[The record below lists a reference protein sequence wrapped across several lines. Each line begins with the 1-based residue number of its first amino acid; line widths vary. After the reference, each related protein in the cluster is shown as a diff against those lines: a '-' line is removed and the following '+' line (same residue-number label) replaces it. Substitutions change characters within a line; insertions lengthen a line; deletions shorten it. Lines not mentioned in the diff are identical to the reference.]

1 MLINGDD
8 GNVDTSTLHNKEGN
22 KFNEVCV
29 ASHLQEHRIYALL
42 SYVCAECIQEDNLRD
57 YGYTSQQTG
66 PGAIV
71 IVIILTLV
79 TIEVHGG
86 ELHNVRNTLC
96 GFLLNTYLHM
106 SVCSLGAIEN
116 TETLMVEVFIRAFI
130 TFIMLLYAWNP
141 KGQMCWRWVPLV
153 LVINFALTH
162 RAREAMVGRAS
173 LTLLLHTVAVICV
186 MV

>member
-1 MLINGDD
+1 MKFVLHLIFKSIEYMLCFLMYVPSANKRTTWEIMA
-8 GNVDTSTLHNKEGN
+8 TLPSK
-22 KFNEVCV
+22 
-29 ASHLQEHRIYALL
+29 
-42 SYVCAECIQEDNLRD
+42 
-57 YGYTSQQTG
+57 

-71 IVIILTLV
+71 IVIILTLVTV